1 MIRSMTRN
9 QRLIFDSLLL
19 GVVGALSAQ
28 LFMFLLSGSQHFFL
42 GWLAAYRPPGLP
54 EEGGVLIEF
63 FGPHGRW
70 LIPLSTTLG
79 GLISGILVFSV
90 APEAEGHGTDTAV
103 KAYHR
108 SAGYLR
114 PRVPFIKMIAS
125 AITIG
130 SGGSA
135 GREGPT
141 ALISA
146 GIGSIYASV
155 FNRSEQDRRTIVLIG
170 MAAGLSAIFRS
181 PIGCAVFAVEVLY
194 RDMEFESG
202 ALFYAMLASI
212 VAYVLNAA
220 FVGWQPLFQI
230 PPGLAITEI
239 SDYVWYVFLG
249 IAAGIIATVL
259 PSIFYG
265 FRDCFKRIPVA
276 DIFKPA
282 IGGLLLG
289 VLALFLPQVLG
300 GGYGWI
306 QEAISGKLSNYLL
319 LALVFG
325 KILSFSFTVS
335 SGGSG
340 GIFAPCLFVGAM
352 LGGFMADLLGQPCA
366 PFVVIG
372 LVAVFGAA
380 ARVPFATLLMVAE
393 MTGGYQLL
401 VPAATALSVS
411 LAIQIM
417 LTKSLTYKSLYEGQV
432 PGRADSPAH
441 HAEHIKIAINL
452 LRNGQIPSSLTGE
465 RLNLLGLLGKG
476 IELDLGEGQKLDI
489 IELSDGDPCLGDSFR
504 SVCMLKKLQTT
515 ENIAMIRQGKL
526 YLPDTEE
533 ILQEGDRVLALV
545 SV

>member
-1 MIRSMTRN
+1 YS
-9 QRLIFDSLLL
+9 
-19 GVVGALSAQ
+19 
-28 LFMFLLSGSQHFFL
+28 FLLSGSQHFFL

-417 LTKSLTYKSLYEGQV
+417 LTRSLTYKSLYEGQV

-452 LRNGQIPSSLTGE
+452 LRNGQVPSSLTGE

>member
-1 MIRSMTRN
+1 MTRN
-9 QRLIFDSLLL
+9 QRLFLDSLLL

-28 LFMFLLSGSQHFFL
+28 LFMFLLNIAQIFFL
-42 GWLAAYRPPGLP
+42 GWLAGYHPPGLP
-54 EEGGVLIEF
+54 EEGGVLLET
-63 FGPHGRW
+63 FGRHSHW
-70 LIPLSTTLG
+70 LIPFSTTLG
-79 GLISGILVFSV
+79 GLISGILVFSL

-108 SAGYLR
+108 HDGYLR
-114 PRVPFIKMIAS
+114 PRVPFIKMVAS

-130 SGGSA
+130 SGGAA

-146 GIGSIYASV
+146 GIGSIYATV
-155 FNRSEQDRRTIVLIG
+155 FNRSQQDRRTIVLIG

-181 PIGCAVFAVEVLY
+181 PIGCAIFAVEVLY
-194 RDMEFESG
+194 RDIEFESG
-202 ALFYAMLASI
+202 ALFYAMLASL

-220 FVGWQPLFQI
+220 FVGWQPLFQV
-230 PPGLAITEI
+230 PAGLGVSEV
-239 SDYVWYVFLG
+239 SEYFWYVFLG
-249 IAAGIIATVL
+249 IAAGLIATIL
-259 PSIFYG
+259 PSVFYG
-265 FRDCFKRIPVA
+265 FRDQFKRIPVP
-276 DIFKPA
+276 DILKPA

-306 QEAISGKLSNYLL
+306 QEAINGRLPLYLL
-319 LALVFG
+319 FILVFA
-325 KILSFSFTVS
+325 KILAFSFTVS

-352 LGGFMADLLGQPCA
+352 LGGFIADLIGQPCA
-366 PFVVIG
+366 SFVVVGI
-372 LVAVFGAA
+372 VAVFGAA

-411 LAIQIM
+411 YGIQIM
-417 LTKSLTYKSLYEGQV
+417 LTRHLTYKSLYEGQV

-452 LRNGQIPSSLTGE
+452 LRNGQVPSSLTGE
-465 RLNLLGLLGKG
+465 RLNLLGLLDKG

-489 IELSDGDPCLGDSFR
+489 IELSSEDPCLGDSFH
-504 SVCMLKKLQTT
+504 SVCMLKKLQTS
-515 ENIAMIRQGKL
+515 ENIAMVRHGRI
-526 YLPDTEE
+526 YLPDAEE
-533 ILQEGDRVLALV
+533 ILQEGDKILALIAI
-545 SV
+545 

>member
-1 MIRSMTRN
+1 MTRN

-28 LFMFLLSGSQHFFL
+28 LFMFLLSGAQHFFL

-249 IAAGIIATVL
+249 VAAGIIATAL

-417 LTKSLTYKSLYEGQV
+417 LTRSLTYKSLYEGQV

>member
-1 MIRSMTRN
+1 MTRN
-9 QRLIFDSLLL
+9 QQLILDSLLL

-28 LFMFLLSGSQHFFL
+28 LFMFLLNGAQHFFL
-42 GWLAAYRPPGLP
+42 GWLAGYRPPGLP

-63 FGPHGRW
+63 FGPHSRW

-194 RDMEFESG
+194 RDMEFETG

-212 VAYVLNAA
+212 VAYVLNVA

-230 PPGLAITEI
+230 PPGLGVSEV
-239 SDYVWYVFLG
+239 SEYFWYILLG
-249 IAAGIIATVL
+249 IAAGLIAAIL

-265 FRDCFKRIPVA
+265 FRDQFRRIPVA

-289 VLALFLPQVLG
+289 ILALFLPQVLG

-306 QEAISGKLSNYLL
+306 QEAINGKLSNYLL
-319 LALVFG
+319 LALVIG

-366 PFVVIG
+366 SFAVIG
-372 LVAVFGAA
+372 LVAVFGAS

-411 LAIQIM
+411 LAIQM
-417 LTKSLTYKSLYEGQV
+417 TLTRRLTYKSLYEGQV
-432 PGRADSPAH
+432 RGRGDSPAH
-441 HAEHIKIAINL
+441 HAEHIKIALNL
-452 LRNGQIPSSLTGE
+452 LRNGEVPSAVSGE
-465 RLNLLGLLGKG
+465 RLNLLGLLEKG
-476 IELDLGEGQKLDI
+476 IELDLGDGHKLDI
-489 IELSDGDPCLGDSFR
+489 IQLAGNDPCMGDSFR
-504 SVCMLKKLQTT
+504 SVCMLKKLGTH
-515 ENIAMIRQGKL
+515 ENIAMIRQGKI
-526 YLPDTEE
+526 YLPDVEE
-533 ILQEGDRVLALV
+533 ILREGDKILALV
-545 SV
+545 PA

>member
-1 MIRSMTRN
+1 MTRN
-9 QRLIFDSLLL
+9 QRLILDSLLL

-28 LFMFLLSGSQHFFL
+28 LFMFLLNGAQHFFL
-42 GWLAAYRPPGLP
+42 GWLAGYRPPGLP
-54 EEGGVLIEF
+54 EEGGVLIQF
-63 FGPHGRW
+63 FGPHSRW

-90 APEAEGHGTDTAV
+90 APEAEGHGTDSAV

-108 SAGYLR
+108 NGGYIR

-170 MAAGLSAIFRS
+170 MAAGLSSIFRS

-194 RDMEFESG
+194 RDMEFETG
-202 ALFYAMLASI
+202 TLFYAMLASI

-230 PPGLAITEI
+230 PAGLGVSEV
-239 SDYVWYVFLG
+239 SEYLWYVLLG
-249 IAAGIIATVL
+249 IAAGLIAAIL

-265 FRDCFKRIPVA
+265 FRDQFRRIPVA

-306 QEAISGKLSNYLL
+306 QEAINGKLPFYLL
-319 LALVFG
+319 SLLIFA
-325 KILSFSFTVS
+325 KILAFSFTVS

-352 LGGFMADLLGQPCA
+352 LGGFMADMLGQPCA
-366 PFVVIG
+366 PFVIVGI
-372 LVAVFGAA
+372 VAVFGAA

-401 VPAATALSVS
+401 VPAAAALSVS
-411 LAIQIM
+411 CAIQIM
-417 LTKSLTYKSLYEGQV
+417 LTRHLTYESLYEGQV
-432 PGRADSPAH
+432 QGRADSPAH
-441 HAEHIKIAINL
+441 HVEHIKIAINL
-452 LRNGQIPSSLTGE
+452 LRNGQVPSSLTGE

-489 IELSDGDPCLGDSFR
+489 IELSGEDPCLGDSFH
-504 SVCMLKKLQTT
+504 SVCMLKKLQTI

-526 YLPDTEE
+526 YLPDAEE
-533 ILQEGDRVLALV
+533 ILLEGDKILALV
-545 SV
+545 PS

>member
-1 MIRSMTRN
+1 MTRN

-417 LTKSLTYKSLYEGQV
+417 LTRSLTYKSLYEGQV

-452 LRNGQIPSSLTGE
+452 LRNGQVPSSLTGE

>member
-1 MIRSMTRN
+1 MTRN

-28 LFMFLLSGSQHFFL
+28 LFMFLLNGAQHFFL
-42 GWLAAYRPPGLP
+42 GWLAGYRPPGLP
-54 EEGGVLIEF
+54 EEGGVLVEF
-63 FGPHGRW
+63 FGAHSRW

-155 FNRSEQDRRTIVLIG
+155 FNRSETDRRTIVLIG

-194 RDMEFESG
+194 RDMEFETG

-230 PPGLAITEI
+230 PPDLGVSEV
-239 SDYVWYVFLG
+239 SEYFWYVLLG
-249 IAAGIIATVL
+249 IAAGLIAAVL

-289 VLALFLPQVLG
+289 ILALFLPQVLG

-306 QEAISGKLSNYLL
+306 QEAINGKLSNYLL

-352 LGGFMADLLGQPCA
+352 LGGFMADMLGQSCA
-366 PFVVIG
+366 PFAVIG

-411 LAIQIM
+411 LAIQM
-417 LTKSLTYKSLYEGQV
+417 TLTRSLTYKSLYEGQV
-432 PGRADSPAH
+432 NGRGDSPAH

-452 LRNGQIPSSLTGE
+452 LRNGEIPSSVAGE

-489 IELSDGDPCLGDSFR
+489 IELSGEDPCLGDSFH
-504 SVCMLKKLQTT
+504 SVCMLKKLQTI

-526 YLPDTEE
+526 YLPDAEE
-533 ILQEGDRVLALV
+533 ILREGDKILALV
-545 SV
+545 PA